1 MNKQIQIN
9 PINKQQRK
17 HKQTQNKK
25 ESRKHEAYAKEKMK

>member
-17 HKQTQNKK
+17 HKQTQNKY
-25 ESRKHEAYAKEKMK
+25 EVEATN

>member
-17 HKQTQNKK
+17 HKQTKTKK
-25 ESRKHEAYAKEKMK
+25 KAESMKHTHEKK